1 MTATSFP
8 ANMKKIIVILIIL
21 VIGPAAL
28 LGILTWNVFYYAD
41 QSSGNDISERVI
53 TVLPGQHFKMI
64 ASQLEE
70 AGVIRDSLKFKLF
83 ARFKGYDKR
92 IKAGEYRLSAALS
105 PKQVLEI
112 MVSGKVTLYR
122 ITIPE
127 GYSLA
132 QIAGLVSKK
141 GLAEAPEFIRSAGD
155 PAVASA
161 LGLEADS
168 LEGYLF
174 PDTYHFPKGLPLDE
188 IMGTMVNRFRE
199 IFSTEWQ
206 ERARQMDMSVH
217 QVVTL
222 ASIIEKETGAAFER
236 PLIASVFHNRL
247 AKGMRL
253 SSDPTVIYGIKNFD
267 GNLTRKHLK
276 TATPYNTYLNKGLP
290 PGPIA
295 NPGLASLEA
304 ALYPAET
311 DYLYFVSKK
320 DSTHQFSITFK
331 EHNRAVRKY
340 QLKKR

>member
-1 MTATSFP
+1 
-8 ANMKKIIVILIIL
+8 MKKIIVILIIL

-70 AGVIRDSLKFKLF
+70 AGVLRDSLRFKLF

-127 GYSLA
+127 GYNLV
-132 QIAGLVSKK
+132 QIAGLVSKM
-141 GLAEAPEFIRSAGD
+141 GLAEAPEFIRSARD
-155 PAVASA
+155 PAVVNA

-174 PDTYHFPKGLPLDE
+174 PDTYHFPKGLPLHE

-290 PGPIA
+290 PGAIA

-320 DSTHQFSITFK
+320 DSTHQFSTTFK

-340 QLKKR
+340 QLRKR

>member
-1 MTATSFP
+1 
-8 ANMKKIIVILIIL
+8 MKKTILIICIIL
-21 VIGPAAL
+21 ISTTAIL
-28 LGILTWNVFYYAD
+28 LGLVWNIFDYAA
-41 QSSGNDISERVI
+41 QTSGKDISEKKF
-53 TVLPGQHFKMI
+53 TVMAGQHFKMI
-64 ASQLEE
+64 AVQLEE
-70 AGVIRDSLKFKLF
+70 AGIIRDSRRFKLF

-92 IKAGEYRLSAALS
+92 IKAGEYRLSSALS

-112 MVSGKVTLYR
+112 MVSGKVALYKL
-122 ITIPE
+122 TIPE
-127 GYSLA
+127 GYNLV
-132 QIAGLVSKK
+132 QIAGIVSKM
-141 GLAEAPEFIRSAGD
+141 GFTDTAVFIRSATD
-155 PAVASA
+155 PEIAKSLGVAA
-161 LGLEADS
+161 IS

-188 IMGTMVNRFRE
+188 IMGTMVNRFQE
-199 IFSTEWQ
+199 IFSTKWQ
-206 ERARQMDMSVH
+206 ERTRQMGMNRH

-247 AKGMRL
+247 TKDMRL

-267 GNLTRKHLK
+267 GNLTRRHLK

-295 NPGLASLEA
+295 NPGVASLEA

-320 DSTHQFSITFK
+320 DGTHHFSTSLK

-340 QLKKR
+340 QLRK